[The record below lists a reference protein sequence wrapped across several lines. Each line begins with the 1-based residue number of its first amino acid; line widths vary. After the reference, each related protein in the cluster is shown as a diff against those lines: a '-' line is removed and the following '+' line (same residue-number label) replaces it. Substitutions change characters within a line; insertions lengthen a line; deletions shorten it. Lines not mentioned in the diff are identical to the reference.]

1 MLEAEAAIDAITTAS
16 TPHELITTWLAREC
30 GTTPEAYDS
39 MYLRM
44 VEWGAAY
51 PHRGLVNTFS
61 PIMLLEQ
68 ARKEFDEAADFVL
81 FAMVASDLQW
91 GPRLLKL
98 AEHDKPVWVMVPK
111 GFPSLI
117 AEAREKV
124 QVGNDPRD

>member
-1 MLEAEAAIDAITTAS
+1 MLEDEVAIDGITTAS
-16 TPHELITTWLAREC
+16 TPHELIVTWLNREC

-44 VEWGAAY
+44 VQWGDTY
-51 PHRGLVNTFS
+51 PHRGLINTFS
-61 PIMLLEQ
+61 PVMLLEQ
-68 ARKEFDEAADFVL
+68 ARKEFDPAVDFVL

-91 GPRLLKL
+91 GPKLMKL
-98 AEHDKPVWVMVPK
+98 AEHDNPVWVMVPK

-124 QVGNDPRD
+124 QVGDGAAT